1 MRILF
6 FASTYPHPSY
16 PFSAF
21 IKVLC
26 EEMVVQGHEIIVVA
40 PQSYSS
46 ILIKDAKRLP
56 VDTTYTF
63 QSESGIKKEIR
74 VLRPYFIS
82 FGHGKFRRL
91 TWIANRLAAEL
102 IVKRKRLL
110 VDVLYAHFW
119 NNAYNALYLAKRMCK
134 PLFVATGEDH
144 IIAGKVLPPKVK
156 KQMTNTVQ
164 GVICVS
170 AKNKNES
177 ILAGL
182 TYESKCIILPNA
194 ANPSLFHVKD
204 KNTCRKELG
213 FPLDAFIVVFCGRF
227 NKRKGANRVS
237 DAIKKMSDGNIKSIF
252 IGSSIG
258 SGIVMPDCE
267 GILFKG
273 TLNHNEMATYLNCA
287 DVFVLPSLAEGCSN
301 SIVEAMAC
309 GLPIISSDLPFNYD
323 ILDENNAVLVDPNN
337 VEQIADAINLL
348 KNNEELRV
356 KLAEGALAIA
366 NTKGLTIDKRAARIV
381 AFIEEKLKG

>member
-26 EEMVVQGHEIIVVA
+26 EEMVVQGHEVIVVA

-46 ILIKDAKRLP
+46 ILIKGAKRLP
-56 VDTTYTF
+56 IDTTYTF
-63 QSESGIKKEIR
+63 PSESGIKKEIR
-74 VLRPYFIS
+74 VLRPYSIS
-82 FGHGKFRRL
+82 FGQGKFRRL

-102 IVKRKRLL
+102 IVNRKGLL
-110 VDVLYAHFW
+110 IDVLYAHFW
-119 NNAYNALYLAKRMCK
+119 NNAYNALYIAKRMCK

-144 IIAGKVLPPKVK
+144 IIAGKVLSSKVK

-170 AKNKNES
+170 TKNKNES

-182 TYESKCIILPNA
+182 TNESKCIVLPNA
-194 ANPSLFHVKD
+194 VNPSLFHVKD

-213 FPLDAFIVVFCGRF
+213 FPLDNFIVAFCGRF
-227 NKRKGANRVS
+227 NRRKGANRVS
-237 DAIKKMSDGNIKSIF
+237 DAIKKINDSGIKSIF
-252 IGSSIG
+252 IGSSAG
-258 SGIVMPDCE
+258 SDIVVPDCE

-273 TLNHNEMATYLNCA
+273 ALDHNEMATYLNCA

-309 GLPIISSDLPFNYD
+309 GLPIISSALPFNDD
-323 ILDENNAVLVDPNN
+323 ICTTDNSILIDPMNVDA
-337 VEQIADAINLL
+337 IADAISR
-348 KNNEELRV
+348 LRTSSV
-356 KLAEGALAIA
+356 RKRLSEGAVSTAS
-366 NTKGLTIDKRAARIV
+366 GLVISQRTRKILD
-381 AFIEEKLKG
+381 FINSTCKSTL